1 MQRHH
6 LRTLAALYAHP
17 LQHGVR
23 VSKVEALLRAL
34 GAEVSELDGRRLKI
48 VMPGGQETWI
58 RLGCGIQS
66 PDLDSE
72 AMLRVRHL
80 LQEAGVTAEHPEPEA
95 ASPRGDQSHRLVL
108 HLDHH
113 HTDVLQLE
121 GDGVEH
127 AVLKPH
133 GGWAGHESLTHRHD
147 RDEAGQRAPIDTE
160 YLAQIVAAMAA
171 ADGVLLL
178 GHGSGESDMRL
189 VLLDYLQ
196 QHRPDLLDR
205 IVGIDSL
212 SMAHPSE
219 AQILAN
225 AREHFGNF
233 AHRRP
238 VLAPGQEY
246 KPLGPLA

>member
-1 MQRHH
+1 
-6 LRTLAALYAHP
+6 
-17 LQHGVR
+17 
-23 VSKVEALLRAL
+23 
-34 GAEVSELDGRRLKI
+34 
-48 VMPGGQETWI
+48 
-58 RLGCGIQS
+58 
-66 PDLDSE
+66 
-72 AMLRVRHL
+72 
-80 LQEAGVTAEHPEPEA
+80 
-95 ASPRGDQSHRLVL
+95 
-108 HLDHH
+108 
-113 HTDVLQLE
+113 
-121 GDGVEH
+121 
-127 AVLKPH
+127 
-133 GGWAGHESLTHRHD
+133 
-147 RDEAGQRAPIDTE
+147 
-160 YLAQIVAAMAA
+160 
-171 ADGVLLL
+171 VLLL

-233 AHRRP
+233 APRRP

>member
-1 MQRHH
+1 
-6 LRTLAALYAHP
+6 
-17 LQHGVR
+17 
-23 VSKVEALLRAL
+23 
-34 GAEVSELDGRRLKI
+34 
-48 VMPGGQETWI
+48 
-58 RLGCGIQS
+58 
-66 PDLDSE
+66 
-72 AMLRVRHL
+72 
-80 LQEAGVTAEHPEPEA
+80 
-95 ASPRGDQSHRLVL
+95 
-108 HLDHH
+108 
-113 HTDVLQLE
+113 
-121 GDGVEH
+121 
-127 AVLKPH
+127 
-133 GGWAGHESLTHRHD
+133 
-147 RDEAGQRAPIDTE
+147 
-160 YLAQIVAAMAA
+160 MAA

>member
-80 LQEAGVTAEHPEPEA
+80 LQEAGVTGEHPE
-95 ASPRGDQSHRLVL
+95 
-108 HLDHH
+108 
-113 HTDVLQLE
+113 
-121 GDGVEH
+121 
-127 AVLKPH
+127 
-133 GGWAGHESLTHRHD
+133 
-147 RDEAGQRAPIDTE
+147 
-160 YLAQIVAAMAA
+160 
-171 ADGVLLL
+171 
-178 GHGSGESDMRL
+178 
-189 VLLDYLQ
+189 
-196 QHRPDLLDR
+196 LLDR

-233 AHRRP
+233 APRRP